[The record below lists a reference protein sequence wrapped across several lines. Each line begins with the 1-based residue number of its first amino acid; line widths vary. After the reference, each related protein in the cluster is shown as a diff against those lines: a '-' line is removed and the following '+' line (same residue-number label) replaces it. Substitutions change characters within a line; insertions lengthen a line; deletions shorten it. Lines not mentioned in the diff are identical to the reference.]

1 MKAPTADSRHT
12 CMPNPK
18 LRASSNHESRITN
31 HESRI
36 TNHESR
42 ITNHESRITAPPMP
56 DTLFDKII
64 RREIPA
70 DIVYEDDDVLGFRDM
85 NPQAPVHVLFVPK
98 TPVATL
104 NDLTEADA
112 LLVGKIVLAAT
123 RWAKTQ
129 GFAENGYRVV
139 MNCNRDGGQTV
150 FHIHLHL
157 LAGRAMHWPPG

>member
-1 MKAPTADSRHT
+1 M
-12 CMPNPK
+12 
-18 LRASSNHESRITN
+18 
-31 HESRI
+31 
-36 TNHESR
+36 
-42 ITNHESRITAPPMP
+42 
-56 DTLFDKII
+56 
-64 RREIPA
+64 
-70 DIVYEDDDVLGFRDM
+70 
-85 NPQAPVHVLFVPK
+85 LFVPK